1 MYYPIITIT
10 DQREEDLVVHGLRI
24 LPQPAMFNE
33 AGDPLLYGP
42 VGEDS
47 KGNQIIAHGEYDDP
61 VVAVRRTVEA
71 AEERIITDRERWTKV
86 HDPER
91 NWKMRFWDMTDDQ
104 YRSISESGRMVWFW

>member
-10 DQREEDLVVHGLRI
+10 DQREDDLVVHRLRV

-33 AGDPLLYGP
+33 VGDPLLYGP

-47 KGNQIIAHGEYDDP
+47 KGHEIIAHGKYDDP
-61 VVAVRRTVEA
+61 VASVRRTIDA
-71 AEERIITDRERWTKV
+71 AEERLITDRERWTMV

-91 NWKMRFWDMTDDQ
+91 NWRLRFWDMTDDHL
-104 YRSISESGRMVWFW
+104 RSIAESGREVRFY